1 MKGVEANKVRQTG
14 RGLLL
19 QRKRLVPCLRKS
31 LLSYCSLEC
40 SAFLAAFKPAGRD
53 MTLTITAAGTTVV
66 TTHLIHLGLRYL
78 PFQFV
83 KHRSLRHRST
93 RRQSMDGSLFPLR
106 LRQAAV
112 NITIGLET
120 TVQTRA
126 IRHRTWA
133 RDGES
138 AATARDRLAVERV
151 AKRSSS
157 GPPNSES
164 VIEPGSGCRSKQA
177 SYEWRSS

>member
-1 MKGVEANKVRQTG
+1 
-14 RGLLL
+14 
-19 QRKRLVPCLRKS
+19 
-31 LLSYCSLEC
+31 
-40 SAFLAAFKPAGRD
+40 
-53 MTLTITAAGTTVV
+53 MTITITAAGTTVV

-157 GPPNSES
+157 GTPNSES

-177 SYEWRSS
+177 SYEWRSSRNEISRKRSSSQRAKRTHRKLSVSVSRPIFASSG

>member
-1 MKGVEANKVRQTG
+1 M
-14 RGLLL
+14 
-19 QRKRLVPCLRKS
+19 
-31 LLSYCSLEC
+31 
-40 SAFLAAFKPAGRD
+40 
-53 MTLTITAAGTTVV
+53 TITITGVATMAV
-66 TTHLIHLGLRYL
+66 TTHPIRLGRRYL

-83 KHRSLRHRST
+83 KHRSLRHRCTHRRST
-93 RRQSMDGSLFPLR
+93 GGYLFPLH
-106 LRQAAV
+106 LPQAAA

-138 AATARDRLAVERV
+138 AAAARDRLAVERV

-157 GPPNSES
+157 RPPNSDL